1 LHVDHGT
8 LLVQDGFT
16 HYPQERTTWRFFSG
30 EWRVPSRIV
39 ILDANG
45 SLTFDALSWLSR
57 QNISLVQINWRGE
70 VTSMIAPTSTVTDLA
85 LRRSQLAAQSNRG
98 IIRLGR
104 WIIQT
109 KIANSLDTLRDAL
122 PDSESSKLAI
132 KRISKSLRDMK
143 RHPPRTLSRL
153 LALEG
158 MVGWFYFNAWRS
170 CSLRWKG
177 TEKAPIPDDW
187 LRIGKR
193 TSGLNLKAS
202 NRNATHP
209 VNAIL
214 NYGYAMLENQ
224 MRMHV
229 VARGLDPASGFLHGQ
244 YRGDPGLVFDLMEPL
259 RPLVDRKVLEFV
271 RKNTFTPGDF
281 TLLSNG
287 VCRLNPH
294 LARNVVRAIDV
305 SGHVSEC
312 VNQFVL
318 ELRKT

>member
-1 LHVDHGT
+1 
-8 LLVQDGFT
+8 
-16 HYPQERTTWRFFSG
+16 
-30 EWRVPSRIV
+30 
-39 ILDANG
+39 
-45 SLTFDALSWLSR
+45 
-57 QNISLVQINWRGE
+57 
-70 VTSMIAPTSTVTDLA
+70 
-85 LRRSQLAAQSNRG
+85 
-98 IIRLGR
+98 
-104 WIIQT
+104 
-109 KIANSLDTLRDAL
+109 
-122 PDSESSKLAI
+122 
-132 KRISKSLRDMK
+132 
-143 RHPPRTLSRL
+143 
-153 LALEG
+153 
-158 MVGWFYFNAWRS
+158 
-170 CSLRWKG
+170 
-177 TEKAPIPDDW
+177 
-187 LRIGKR
+187 
-193 TSGLNLKAS
+193 
-202 NRNATHP
+202 
-209 VNAIL
+209 
-214 NYGYAMLENQ
+214 MLENQ